1 MLADK
6 SDHYKHSVLFGGL
19 SACMHLIMLYSV
31 GGRYFE
37 FKAVRSLSLDTFL
50 CCAFFNLAR

>member
-50 CCAFFNLAR
+50 CCAFF